1 MASRDRISQRDRG
14 STRPGTTS
22 VAGTLAVAAGY
33 GLAISALTVLTGER
47 MFGTRGLGGRLAVLA
62 VTVGVLVLGAAASC
76 ARRSWQRHHAARSN
90 ARRA

>member
-1 MASRDRISQRDRG
+1 MSSRNRISQRDGR
-14 STRPGTTS
+14 SRRPGTRS

-62 VTVGVLVLGAAASC
+62 VTVGVLVLGAAAIC
-76 ARRSWQRHHAARSN
+76 ARRSWQRRHAGRSN